1 MQMNKTIGILGLGIF
16 GSTIAKTL
24 SEYDCDVIAIDWE
37 EDNVN
42 RLEPFIAKGVVGD
55 ITDLSLLESI
65 GLEDCDVVVIAT
77 GSTLEASVLALMNCK
92 KLGIKRI
99 IAKAKNKMYREVL
112 EEIGADNV
120 ILPEKETGMRVA
132 KTIMRTNIE
141 DIVYLDDETSIVEF
155 YPPKGWIGKSL
166 QDLDLR
172 NLYDINIIGMRVKK
186 GAHLDV
192 GVAGDTIIQP
202 DIVLVG
208 ITESDIFERHDFLNE
223 LK

>member
-1 MQMNKTIGILGLGIF
+1 MNKTVGILGLGIF

-24 SEYDCDVIAIDWE
+24 AEHDCDVIAIDKE

-42 RLEPFIAKGVVGD
+42 RLERFIPKGVVGD
-55 ITDLSLLESI
+55 ITDLSLLEAI
-65 GLEDCDVVVIAT
+65 GLEECDVVVIAT
-77 GSTLEASVLALMNCK
+77 GTALEASVLALMNCK

-99 IAKAKNKMYREVL
+99 IAKAKNKTYREVL
-112 EEIGADNV
+112 EEMGADTV

-132 KTIMRTNIE
+132 KNIMRTNIE
-141 DIVYLDDETSIVEF
+141 DIVSLDDETSIVEF
-155 YPPKGWIGKSL
+155 FPPQRWIGKSL

-172 NLYDINIIGMRVKK
+172 NRYDINIIGMREKR

-192 GVAGDTIIQP
+192 GISSDTIVQEHIM
-202 DIVLVG
+202 LVG